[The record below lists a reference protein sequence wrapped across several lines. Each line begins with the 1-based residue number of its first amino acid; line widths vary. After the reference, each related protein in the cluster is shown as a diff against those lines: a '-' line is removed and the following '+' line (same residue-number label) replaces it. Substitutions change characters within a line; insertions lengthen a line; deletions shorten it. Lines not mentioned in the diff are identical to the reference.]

1 MKSKTFFSFLFAV
14 ILLSSCSKNNTD
26 KEKEPTSTKSAK
38 PNVIL
43 FIGDGMGHSQ
53 VTSLF
58 YFKEGEPNISRFENV
73 GLSKTASSS
82 HKITDSAASGT
93 AMSSG
98 KKTYN
103 GAIGVTKDTV
113 DVENA
118 VELLSTRGYNT
129 GIIATSTLTHAT
141 PASFFAHAKA
151 RSMEDYMAAQL
162 HTTEVDFFAGGGLK
176 HFNKRGDGLNYL
188 DSLANRGFIVDTSA
202 LNSDFAEKEKVGFLL
217 SSGAMPRKLDGRDD
231 FLPEATQLGI
241 DFLKQKEAPF
251 FIMSEGSQIDWGG
264 HDNNS
269 EYIITEII
277 DFDKAIGLAL
287 DFAEKDGNTLVVVT
301 ADHETGGYTLRA
313 GKNEE
318 GKTDYNIIDPSFST
332 SGHSATMVPVFAYGP
347 GSEKFRGIYEN
358 TEIFGKIK
366 EITEDSSVK

>member
-1 MKSKTFFSFLFAV
+1 MKYLLPTLLMTSMLFSCGENKT
-14 ILLSSCSKNNTD
+14 NEED
-26 KEKEPTSTKSAK
+26 KTQNETKTK

-53 VTSLF
+53 VTSLY
-58 YFKEGEPNISRFENV
+58 YFKEGEPNLSRFENI

-82 HKITDSAASGT
+82 HKITDSGAAGSAMASGQ
-93 AMSSG
+93 
-98 KKTYN
+98 KTYN

-113 DVENA
+113 DMENM
-118 VELLSTRGYNT
+118 VELLSKRNYNT

-162 HTTEVDFFAGGGLK
+162 HNTEVDFFAGGGLK
-176 HFNKRGDGLNYL
+176 HFNKRGDGNNYL
-188 DSLANRGFIVDTSA
+188 DSLKSKGFIVDTTS
-202 LNSDFAEKEKVGFLL
+202 LNSDFAQKNKIGFLL
-217 SSGAMPRKLDGRDD
+217 NNGALPKKMDGRDD
-231 FLPEATQLGI
+231 FLPEATQLSI
-241 DFLKQKEAPF
+241 DFLSQKEGPF
-251 FIMSEGSQIDWGG
+251 FVMSEGSQIDWGG

-301 ADHETGGYTLRA
+301 ADHETGGYTLRS
-313 GKNEE
+313 GKNED
-318 GKTDYNIIDPSFST
+318 GKTDYDIIAPSFST
-332 SGHSATMVPVFAYGP
+332 SGHSAAMVPVYAFGP
-347 GSEKFRGIYEN
+347 GSEKFRGTYEN
-358 TEIFGKIK
+358 TEIFAKIM
-366 EITEDSSVK
+366 EVTGE

>member
-1 MKSKTFFSFLFAV
+1 MKSNTLISFLLAG
-14 ILLSSCSKNNTD
+14 ILLSSCSESKTTQ
-26 KEKEPTSTKSAK
+26 EKEPSTTKSVK

-43 FIGDGMGHSQ
+43 LIGDGMGHSQ
-53 VTSLF
+53 VSSLF
-58 YFKEGEPNISRFENV
+58 YFKEGEPNISRFNNI
-73 GLSKTASSS
+73 GLSKTSSS
-82 HKITDSAASGT
+82 SERITDSAASGT
-93 AMSSG
+93 AMASG

-103 GAIGVTKDTV
+103 GAIGVGPDTLY
-113 DVENA
+113 VENA
-118 VELLSTRGYNT
+118 VELLSQRGYNT

-162 HTTEVDFFAGGGLK
+162 HNTEVDFFAGGGLK
-176 HFNKRGDGLNYL
+176 HFNARGDGNNYL
-188 DSLANRGFIVDTSA
+188 DSLTNQGFIVDTTA
-202 LNSDFAEKEKVGFLL
+202 LSRNSIQNEKIGFLL
-217 SSGAMPRKLDGRDD
+217 SSGAMPSKLEGRGD

-241 DFLKQKEAPF
+241 DFLNQKESPF

-301 ADHETGGYTLRA
+301 ADHETGGYTLRS

-358 TEIFGKIK
+358 TEIFEKIK
-366 EITEDSSVK
+366 EITAE